1 MKSYIYVYRES
12 ALSALTPKQRAI
24 VCDNQGRFDGW
35 RILHVSEKIPGEFPN
50 KSALIAEADNDVY
63 LLIKSEVSFDYDVLS
78 SVLDFGKSLHAIC

>member
-24 VCDNQGRFDGW
+24 VRDKQGRFDGW
-35 RILHVSEKIPGEFPN
+35 RILHVTDKIPGGFDD
-50 KSALIAEADNDVY
+50 KTALIAEADNDVY
-63 LLIKSEVSFDYDVLS
+63 QLIKSEVTFDYNVLS